1 MSRTAISLG
10 LFDGVHL
17 GHRAVL
23 DTALRQAENGLSPMV
38 FTFPAETAAQKGAGF
53 LYPTDVRN
61 ALFAECGEFAGL
73 HIPDFED
80 VRGLDGETFAR
91 ELLAEQDGAAFVAC
105 GRDFRFGRGAAWG
118 VDDLVRFGKAYGFTV
133 EIVEDVTAAGG
144 KVSSTRIRECLQSG
158 EIRLANTL
166 LGAPYRITREITHGA
181 HLGHTI
187 GFATINQS
195 FAEGQL
201 VPKFGVYA
209 SETLTP
215 GGWRQSITNIGVKP
229 TVGYAGGPL
238 AETHIL
244 GYSGDLYGRELTVVL
259 TDYIRGE
266 QKFASLDALIS
277 QMHSDIETRRKLSDN
292 YHVSNT

>member
-1 MSRTAISLG
+1 MSRTAIALG

-23 DTALRQAENGLSPMV
+23 NAALRQAENGLAPML

-53 LYPTDVRN
+53 LYPTPVRN

-73 HIPDFED
+73 HIPDFAD
-80 VRGLDGETFAR
+80 VRDLDGETFAG
-91 ELLAEQDGAAFVAC
+91 ELLSGQDGAAFVAC
-105 GRDFRFGRGAAWG
+105 GRDFRFGRGAKWDT
-118 VDDLVRFGKAYGFTV
+118 DDLVRFGKVYGFTV
-133 EIVEDVTAAGG
+133 EIVEDVTALGG
-144 KVSSTRIRECLQSG
+144 KVSSTRIRECLLAG
-158 EIRLANTL
+158 DIRLANTL
-166 LGAPYRITREITHGA
+166 LGAPYRITQEVTHGA

-215 GGWRQSITNIGVKP
+215 AGWRQSVTNIGVKP
-229 TVGYAGGPL
+229 TVGYTGAPL

-244 GYSGDLYGRELTVVL
+244 DFSGDVYGETLTVTL
-259 TDYIRGE
+259 TGHIRDE
-266 QKFASLDALIS
+266 QKFNSLEALVA
-277 QMHSDIETRRKLSDN
+277 QMHTDIRTRRELG
-292 YHVSNT
+292 